1 MKKFLIALLKA
12 FLILA
17 VAVGLGMLGIH
28 MDQQM
33 FAERPAEAMGHPM
46 PVFTMILPMVWL
58 GIIFWIAIIKAFVK
72 LLVALVRK
80 LLGKGKDK

>member
-17 VAVGLGMLGIH
+17 VAVGLAMLGIQL
-28 MDQQM
+28 DQQL

-46 PVFTMILPMVWL
+46 PVFTMILPMLWL
-58 GIIFWIAIIKAFVK
+58 GIIFWIAIIKTFVK
-72 LLVALVRK
+72 ILMALIRR
-80 LLGKGKDK
+80 LRKGKDK

>member
-17 VAVGLGMLGIH
+17 VAVGLGMIGIQL
-28 MDQQM
+28 DQQL

-46 PVFTMILPMVWL
+46 PVFTMILPMLWL
-58 GIIFWIAIIKAFVK
+58 GLVIWIAIIKTIIKFLAAV
-72 LLVALVRK
+72 VRRIR
-80 LLGKGKDK
+80 KGKDK